1 VADTAAAESAGL
13 PAPAPGAKAQISEPS
28 ETAPIPVRT
37 AILILDMGLGL
48 LVSFANRPIEGDSK
62 AACQAFLIEATRV
75 VTPTQRRKLARP
87 AYGRADAA
95 LCLTSTLHRVYAG
108 RLESFHFLG
117 EGR

>member
-1 VADTAAAESAGL
+1 
-13 PAPAPGAKAQISEPS
+13 PAPVPVEKAQISEPS
-28 ETAPIPVRT
+28 ETPPIPVRT

-87 AYGRADAA
+87 AYGRADVA
-95 LCLTSTLHRVYAG
+95 LCLTSTLHRVL
-108 RLESFHFLG
+108 RWSFRELPFLR